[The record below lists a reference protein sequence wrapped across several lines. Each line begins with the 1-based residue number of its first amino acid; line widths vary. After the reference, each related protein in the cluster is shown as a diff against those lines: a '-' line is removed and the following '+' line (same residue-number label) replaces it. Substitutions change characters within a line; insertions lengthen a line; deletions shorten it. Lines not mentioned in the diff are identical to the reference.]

1 MLIGLKEI
9 AELLNRDVS
18 TIRRWLKSPGSKD
31 IPIKKVGGRYEA
43 DADALTEWRVKQ
55 ILSKGEE

>member
-9 AELLNRDVS
+9 ASLLNRDVS
-18 TIRRWLKSPGSKD
+18 TIRRWLKSPGAED

-43 DADALTEWRVKQ
+43 DADKLTEWRIKK
-55 ILSKGEE
+55 ILSKAD